1 MSELPPP
8 PDSAP
13 EFSRRIDIRQVESKP
28 GHFEAGEAERAA
40 LAKRFGLVRI
50 DSLSAD
56 LELTRKDRQVEARG
70 TLRAA
75 FIQSC
80 AISAEDLPVTLD
92 EAVFFRFVPEA
103 DDHTP
108 DEEVELTADDLD
120 EIEYT
125 GTHIDIGEAVAQS
138 LAVAIDPFLTGP
150 NAEAARL
157 AAGIGTPEDNGAFAA
172 LKGLKFGK

>member
-8 PDSAP
+8 PDSTP

-28 GHFEAGEAERAA
+28 GHFETNEAERAA

-50 DSLSAD
+50 DSLAAD
-56 LELTRKDRQVEARG
+56 LELTRSDRQVEARG
-70 TLRAA
+70 RLKAT

-80 AISAEDLPVTLD
+80 AISAEDLPVIVD
-92 EAVFFRFVPEA
+92 EPVFFRFVPAA

-120 EIEYT
+120 EIEST
-125 GTHIDIGEAVAQS
+125 PSSPAPMPMQQGWPPGSASPRTTAPSPRSRASSSASNHPLQTHS
-138 LAVAIDPFLTGP
+138 
-150 NAEAARL
+150 ARRQGSCL
-157 AAGIGTPEDNGAFAA
+157 RA
-172 LKGLKFGK
+172 L